1 MNYLPFL
8 VLLGVGFVPFAS
20 GAQLEAEILYGED
33 KFEPEFSFLRVVVI
47 EYPQGSDVADLL
59 QDTRE
64 SISFEVDSD
73 AVEVEGIVAQLNEH
87 LQSVG
92 SNATVTDIA
101 IKYHAGLQGNESHA
115 NIEYKIQ
122 MIPTITGHFV
132 SDGLAKNTVDAS
144 WRGIALSG
152 PLFVETE
159 YGMFDINNPLSA
171 LDVLSPK
178 VSGSFDS
185 SDVLGIPLVDASRI
199 LEFPLHKWHSLFD
212 NTAIIASAA
221 EYNFA
226 GKHVL
231 THYSMGECNLETG
244 LCNDRKWEETV
255 LLDAPYLLRVVE
267 SRDDASIVLEGYAE
281 STYIDGTEVIRT
293 SLESPLSQ
301 KPDTDEFPA
310 MVMYG
315 MAGAAAIGGAAVFVF
330 SNQKLKRDQD
340 QEQTGIDPSRLISY
354 ETSTSAGG
362 YKTNRGESY
371 LLVGTNSKTAI

>member
-1 MNYLPFL
+1 MKYLAIL

-20 GAQLEAEILYGED
+20 AAQLESEILYGVEE
-33 KFEPEFSFLRVVVI
+33 FEPEFSFLRVVTI
-47 EYPQGSDVADLL
+47 EYPHGSVVADLL
-59 QDTRE
+59 QKTRE
-64 SISFEVDSD
+64 SVSFEVGSDSVGVD
-73 AVEVEGIVAQLNEH
+73 DIIAQLNEN

-92 SNATVTDIA
+92 STATVTDVA
-101 IKYHAGLQGNESHA
+101 IKYDARLQGNQGHA

-122 MIPTITGHFV
+122 MIPTITGHTI
-132 SDGLAKNTVDAS
+132 SDGLTKNTVDAS
-144 WRGIALSG
+144 WRGITLNG
-152 PLFVETE
+152 PLYVQTE
-159 YGMFDINNPLSA
+159 YGLFDINNSLSA
-171 LDVLSPK
+171 LDVLAPEISA
-178 VSGSFDS
+178 SFDS
-185 SDVLGIPLVDASRI
+185 SEVLGIPLIDASRI

-221 EYNFA
+221 EYNFS

-244 LCNDRKWEETV
+244 LCNDRKWEEAV
-255 LLDAPYLLRVVE
+255 SLDVPYLLRVVE

-281 STYIDGTEVIRT
+281 STHVDGIEVIRT

-315 MAGAAAIGGAAVFVF
+315 MAGAAAIGGVVVFVF

-340 QEQTGIDPSRLISY
+340 HEQTGIDPSDLVSY

-371 LLVGTNSKTAI
+371 LLTVDGSKTPV